1 MPAHPGTLAPSVDP
15 PSLDEPRVGVAR
27 ALRSDAVQ
35 NRRRV
40 LDAAAAIFAEDGVD
54 VPISRIAQAAGV
66 GQATVFRSFPTKADL
81 IGATLLH
88 QFDKLASIGRE
99 LVDSDEPGALAE
111 FLGHFVRMN
120 VENIGLF
127 RAAPQCV
134 LTDED
139 ARCGYFDLLEV
150 TVELVAR
157 ARARSAIRDD
167 VTADDILLLGSG
179 IATSVGTLH
188 PIAPELWRRYVAI
201 TLAGLR
207 PEAQAPLPAP
217 APTRAQ
223 VDEMVARKH
232 ARRDCDPAGS

>member
-1 MPAHPGTLAPSVDP
+1 MPANTGSLAPSVDA
-15 PSLDEPRVGVAR
+15 PSVDEQPVGAAR
-27 ALRSDAVQ
+27 ALRADAAQ

-40 LDAAAAIFAEDGVD
+40 LDAAATIFAEDGVD
-54 VPISRIAQAAGV
+54 VPISRIAQTAGV
-66 GQATVFRSFPTKADL
+66 GQGTVFRSFPTKADL

-99 LVDSDEPGALAE
+99 LVDRDEPGALAE

-150 TVELVAR
+150 TVELVDR
-157 ARARSAIRDD
+157 ARTRSAIRGD
-167 VTADDILLLGSG
+167 VTAEDILLLGSG

-188 PIAPELWRRYVAI
+188 PIAPELWRRYLAI

-217 APTRAQ
+217 PPTRAQ
-223 VDEMVARKH
+223 VDEMVARKR
-232 ARRDCDPAGS
+232 AGGGCDAAGS